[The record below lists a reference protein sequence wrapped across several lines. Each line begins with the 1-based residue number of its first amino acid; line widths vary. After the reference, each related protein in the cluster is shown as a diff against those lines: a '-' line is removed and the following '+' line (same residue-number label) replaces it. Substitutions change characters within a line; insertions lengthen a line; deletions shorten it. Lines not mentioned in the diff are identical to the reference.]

1 MQRSEGRPN
10 ENIHILLNTELSTN
24 MGKRMLTLVLVVNM

>member
-1 MQRSEGRPN
+1 MQRSERRPN
-10 ENIHILLNTELSTN
+10 ENIDILLNTEQSTN